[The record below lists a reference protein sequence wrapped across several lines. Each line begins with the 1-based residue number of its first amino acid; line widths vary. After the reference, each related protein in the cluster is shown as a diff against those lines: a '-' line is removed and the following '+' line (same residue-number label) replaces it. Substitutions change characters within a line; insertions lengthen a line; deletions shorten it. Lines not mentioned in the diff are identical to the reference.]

1 MPEVSAAA
9 VKALRERTGLPLMK
23 CKEALQKTGGDEQA
37 AIEELRKEGAKTMA
51 IKAGERTTAFGRF
64 GIYADTAAKSGAMVE
79 LLCESAPVAANEE
92 FVQLSNDLAK
102 ALATGP
108 GAKTPDELLAQQS
121 PSKKGSTLKQQL
133 EDLYGRMREVF
144 KVNRMIRFD
153 GPSGGY
159 SHNSGKV
166 LGALVQVEGGNNE
179 AAKNVAMHVAAKTP
193 LVLTVEELDPALVAK
208 EREILTEASRKE
220 GKPENII
227 AKMVEGRMRQFYG
240 EHVLLEQPYV
250 REEKQTV
257 GNFAKGEKMKIVRF
271 QLWEMGKE

>member
-1 MPEVSAAA
+1 MAEVSAAT

-64 GIYADTAAKSGAMVE
+64 GIYADTSAKTGAMVE

-108 GAKTPDELLAQQS
+108 GAKTADELLAQKS
-121 PSKKGSTLKQQL
+121 PSKGIPLKQQL
-133 EDLYGRMREVF
+133 EELYGRMREVF
-144 KVNRMIRFD
+144 KVNRMVRFE
-153 GPSGGY
+153 GPCGGY
-159 SHNSGKV
+159 SHNSGRV
-166 LGALVQVEGGNNE
+166 LGALVQVEGGSNE

-250 REEKQTV
+250 REEKMTI

-271 QLWEMGKE
+271 QLWELGKE